1 MRNDNQPKSTMSYI
15 LELFDKDFNIVIIKM
30 LEQSIK
36 NSLGTNKKM
45 ENLSKE
51 RRITFKKPSGNSK
64 LKNSLH

>member
-51 RRITFKKPSGNSK
+51 RRITFKKPSGN
-64 LKNSLH
+64 

>member
-36 NSLGTNKKM
+36 NSPGTNEKV

-51 RRITFKKPSGNSK
+51 RRITFKKPSGN
-64 LKNSLH
+64 

>member
-15 LELFDKDFNIVIIKM
+15 LELFDEDFNIVIIKM

-36 NSLGTNKKM
+36 NSPGTNEKM

-51 RRITFKKPSGNSK
+51 RRITFKKPSGN
-64 LKNSLH
+64 